1 MKRMFL
7 TSFVVLALLAT
18 ASMVMAQPGQGGGQ
32 GGGQRAQGGA
42 GFQGGA
48 GGFQQPGAGLP
59 AVLAIA
65 GARDALKI
73 DADAWQKLQDAAT
86 AVRTANPGP
95 ARAGG
100 GAGAPPAAPDPAA
113 QAAAR
118 ERQQKI
124 AAETR
129 AAIEGILSKD
139 QVTQMDV
146 MTFQRTGGLNPPAP
160 TTAGPNAAAGG
171 FAGGAGGAAITV
183 DSLRALEL
191 TDAQKTKV
199 QEAIAK
205 RTADTAALGPAA
217 GGPGGNQA
225 TAEERAARREATQ
238 KINEEFLAAVK
249 AALTDAQKA
258 KAEELMK
265 DVPTFLRPQRP
276 GAGGAGAP
284 GGAGAAN
291 RGAGGAGGP
300 GAAGGGAGRGA
311 GTGGGAGAGAGAGRG
326 NRGAGAGA
334 GN

>member
-1 MKRMFL
+1 MKKLFL
-7 TSFVVLALLAT
+7 TSFAVLALLAT

-32 GGGQRAQGGA
+32 RGQGGAGGQGRPAGAANFQPGGGGGA
-42 GFQGGA
+42 GFQ
-48 GGFQQPGAGLP
+48 QQPGAGLG
-59 AVLAIA
+59 VLAIVD
-65 GARDALKI
+65 ARTALGI
-73 DADAWQKLQDAAT
+73 DADAWQKLQDAAA

-139 QVTQMDV
+139 QVAKMDV

-171 FAGGAGGAAITV
+171 FGGGVGGGANPITV

-217 GGPGGNQA
+217 GGPGN
-225 TAEERAARREATQ
+225 TMTTEERTARREATQ
-238 KINEEFLAAVK
+238 KITEEFFAAVK

-276 GAGGAGAP
+276 GAGGVGAS
-284 GGAGAAN
+284 
-291 RGAGGAGGP
+291 

-311 GTGGGAGAGAGAGRG
+311 GGAGAGAGRG
-326 NRGAGAGA
+326 AGGAGRGAG
-334 GN
+334 N